1 MKSSAC
7 MLSHVQLF
15 ATPWT
20 VARIPLSTGF
30 SMQEYWSGLPF
41 PPPGDL
47 PDPGVKLVSP
57 VSPATAGGFLS
68 AVSVQSFSVSVFIY
82 WTWRVST
89 AKVGLLKWR
98 GLKLA
103 VDQQEG
109 PRTWCCH
116 LTSCKTSEGWLPPD
130 HAMLSRSVISLCN
143 PMECTV
149 HGILQARIL
158 EWVAFPL
165 SRGSSQP
172 RD

>member
-1 MKSSAC
+1 M
-7 MLSHVQLF
+7 
-15 ATPWT
+15 
-20 VARIPLSTGF
+20 GF
-30 SMQEYWSGLPF
+30 SRQQYWSGLPF

-158 EWVAFPL
+158 EWVAIPF
-165 SRGSSQP
+165 SRGSSRP
-172 RD
+172 RDRTRVFCIAGRFFPN